1 MANVPLAFKIII
13 KHFSGDT
20 LCGGKEEIYRNCVL
34 TVLDQCGLSEDETEL
49 NDDSFE
55 RALRYLNYF
64 RLAENPEHKCWRI
77 KSVDE
82 MCERLRRLR
91 RTFHL
96 L

>member
-1 MANVPLAFKIII
+1 MFLSLLKIII

-55 RALRYLNYF
+55 RALRYLNY
-64 RLAENPEHKCWRI
+64 CRI
-77 KSVDE
+77 APS
-82 MCERLRRLR
+82 L
-91 RTFHL
+91 
-96 L
+96 